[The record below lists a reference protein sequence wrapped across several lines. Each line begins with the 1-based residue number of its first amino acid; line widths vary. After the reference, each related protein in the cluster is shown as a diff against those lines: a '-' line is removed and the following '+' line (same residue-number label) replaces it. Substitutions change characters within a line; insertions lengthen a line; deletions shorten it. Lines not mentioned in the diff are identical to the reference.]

1 VHELAT
7 ACTRWTAA
15 KRAIAA
21 LPLQPLAC
29 LVVSAHGLGGCA
41 MAGSA
46 PHGVV
51 DQRGR
56 HFWLENLSV
65 HDGSILPTS
74 LGTNPQ
80 LTIYALAAR
89 NAQWLVDELVARP
102 ALP

>member
-1 VHELAT
+1 
-7 ACTRWTAA
+7 
-15 KRAIAA
+15 
-21 LPLQPLAC
+21 
-29 LVVSAHGLGGCA
+29 
-41 MAGSA
+41 
-46 PHGVV
+46 
-51 DQRGR
+51 
-56 HFWLENLSV
+56 V